1 MIKKSIITTLL
12 TLASII
18 VMAQDKPN
26 SNAKADSIIKPIP
39 TETVGHTT
47 YNYSINDKKQT
58 SEEVKAKLYAYA
70 PSKTELHKSSRET
83 SLYGLSV
90 IGFGISAVGA
100 TLEYID
106 NSGSGPTHNLNGA
119 HAVTAVATAF
129 VISSIFHGLS
139 AKHHSHKALALYNQQ
154 YQ

>member
-1 MIKKSIITTLL
+1 M
-12 TLASII
+12 

-26 SNAKADSIIKPIP
+26 GNIKADSIINPIP
-39 TETVGHTT
+39 TEIVGHTQYHYT
-47 YNYSINDKKQT
+47 INGNKQT
-58 SEEVKAKLYAYA
+58 SEEVKARLYAYS
-70 PSKTELHKSSRET
+70 PSKVELHKSSRET

-106 NSGSGPTHNLNGA
+106 GSGPNHSLNGA
-119 HAVTAVATAF
+119 YVLTGVATAF

>member
-58 SEEVKAKLYAYA
+58 SEEVKARLYAYA
-70 PSKTELHKSSRET
+70 PSKTELHKASKET

-90 IGFGISAVGA
+90 IGFGISGVGA

-106 NSGSGPTHNLNGA
+106 GSGPNHSLNGA
-119 HAVTAVATAF
+119 YVLTGVATAF